1 MRKKK
6 IYLSVIIPV
15 YNEEESIKALCQEL
29 LPVLRSLKKTYEIIF
44 VDDGSG
50 DRTIIRLMEI
60 RKGNKD
66 IKIVQLQG
74 NFGKASALQ
83 AGFDQARGEYLVTLD
98 GDLQDDP
105 KEIPKFLKKIR
116 NGYDLVC
123 GWKYK
128 RKDSLEKIIFSK
140 VANFFTRKATGVK
153 IHDMNCGFKIYK
165 RAVVESFSLYGE
177 MHRYVPALVARKGFK
192 VGEIKVDH
200 HPRKYGRSKY
210 SLGRLLRGFF
220 DFITVVFLTTFV
232 TRPLHFFGSIGL
244 FFGIIGFVFGAY
256 LTILWF
262 QGQGI
267 GQRPLLLLAVLM
279 VVLGVQFFSIGL
291 IGEMLA
297 NKEIKRNY
305 IVKQILA

>member
-6 IYLSVIIPV
+6 IELSIIIPV
-15 YNEEESIKALCQEL
+15 YNEGESIKVLCQEL
-29 LPVLRSLKKTYEIIF
+29 LPVLKSLKKTYEVIF
-44 VDDGSG
+44 VDDGSR
-50 DRTIIRLMEI
+50 DQTITRLMEI
-60 RKGNKD
+60 RRSNKD
-66 IKIVQLQG
+66 VKIVQLQG

-83 AGFDQARGEYLVTLD
+83 AGFDQAKGECLITLD

-123 GWKYK
+123 GWKYE

-153 IHDMNCGFKIYK
+153 VHDMNCGFKVYK
-165 RAVVESFSLYGE
+165 KIVIENLSLYGE

-192 VGEIKVDH
+192 IGEIKIDH
-200 HPRKYGRSKY
+200 RSRRYGRSKY
-210 SLGRLLRGFF
+210 DLKRLLRGFF
-220 DFITVVFLTTFV
+220 DFITVVFLTTFA

-244 FFGIIGFVFGAY
+244 FFGIIGFTLGTY
-256 LTILWF
+256 LTILWL

-297 NKEIKRNY
+297 SKEIKRNY
-305 IVKQILA
+305 IIKQILA